1 MNINRESERQV
12 GLDIIEELFGCG
24 VKYVVVLDG
33 KGKEIIEMDLDF
45 FEKYC

>member
-1 MNINRESERQV
+1 LDKNRELERQV
-12 GLDIIEELFGCG
+12 GLDIMDKLFERG